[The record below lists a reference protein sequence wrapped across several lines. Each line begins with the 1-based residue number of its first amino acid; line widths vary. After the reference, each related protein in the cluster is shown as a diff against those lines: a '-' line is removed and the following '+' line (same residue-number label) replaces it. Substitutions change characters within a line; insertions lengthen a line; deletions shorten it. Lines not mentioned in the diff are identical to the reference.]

1 MLRLHNIK
9 LPLSYH
15 SKSLIQAAAKAL
27 GVSQSAVERCEISK
41 KSVDARKKNDVCFVV
56 ALDVTLKNPQDE
68 KRIAARLTPSV
79 GGLAAPYTPPA
90 VIKLERAP
98 DVRPI
103 VVGFGP
109 AGLFAAL
116 TLAEAGACPIVLE
129 RGQDVDIRTRDVHA
143 YWSRS
148 PTASSTPARKTLAAN
163 IFCALSSVS
172 ARRMTF
178 SSTQSRT
185 SAQISSTAWS
195 KPCACAFSNWAAK
208 CASARG

>member
-79 GGLAAPYTPPA
+79 GGLTAPYTPPA

-98 DVRPI
+98 AVRPI

-143 YWSRS
+143 YWSRGARLSPRLPTCSSARAARARS
-148 PTASSTPARKTLAAN
+148 PTASSTPAQKTRAVN

-172 ARRMTF
+172 ARRMIF
-178 SSTQSRT
+178 SSTQSLT
-185 SAQISSTAWS
+185 
-195 KPCACAFSNWAAK
+195 
-208 CASARG
+208 

>member
-98 DVRPI
+98 AIRPI

-116 TLAEAGACPIVLE
+116 TLAEAGACPIV
-129 RGQDVDIRTRDVHA
+129 
-143 YWSRS
+143 
-148 PTASSTPARKTLAAN
+148 P
-163 IFCALSSVS
+163 
-172 ARRMTF
+172 
-178 SSTQSRT
+178 
-185 SAQISSTAWS
+185 
-195 KPCACAFSNWAAK
+195 
-208 CASARG
+208 